1 MRPMG
6 DRRDQWWFVW
16 KMFGSGLL
24 FYLATTLWIDVMP
37 PEVYGAM
44 AHNIQSSIWSLG
56 FMSSSGMVIYGISI
70 NGRWRWSPLLRIVG
84 YVMLL
89 MMFSFLAVSSLFSQY
104 GAVVLIFS
112 VVYFI
117 PTIAS
122 FIKVNIDDLTARWGD
137 ESR

>member
-24 FYLATTLWIDVMP
+24 FYLATTLWVDVMP
-37 PEVYGAM
+37 PEVYGVM

-56 FMSSSGMVIYGISI
+56 FMSSAGMVIYGISI
-70 NGRWRWSPLLRIVG
+70 NGRWRWSPILRIAG
-84 YVMLL
+84 YIMLL

-112 VVYFI
+112 VMYFI